1 MYTWHAL
8 RCSPPPAL
16 CAALPGGHA
25 GRVTYRLGG
34 TPRPTNT
41 IYTLLPITSDKITGF
56 YRIDRIFFD
65 FKSCKS

>member
-16 CAALPGGHA
+16 CAALPCGHA

-41 IYTLLPITSDKITGF
+41 ILPITSDKITGF